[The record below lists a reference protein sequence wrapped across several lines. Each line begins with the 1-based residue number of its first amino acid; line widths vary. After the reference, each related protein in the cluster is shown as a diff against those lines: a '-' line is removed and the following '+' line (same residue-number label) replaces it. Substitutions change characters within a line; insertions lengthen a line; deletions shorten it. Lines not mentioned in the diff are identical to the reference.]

1 MFNKNEK
8 VDTRVAILEEKFSV
22 YEQMLTKIEDAIRA
36 ISETSQGISKM
47 LAIHE
52 ERIEVSNKTDDS
64 ILAKLKDVEEKNNTE
79 NNKVM
84 LNMEGL
90 QTKIEDL
97 SKVRWM
103 AVGIIGFIA
112 MIGTLL
118 SAVNSSIV
126 ESKLIVPSANPPKPT
141 HTAK

>member
-52 ERIEVSNKTDDS
+52 ERIEVSNKSDDS
-64 ILAKLKDVEEKNNTE
+64 ILVKLKDVEDKNNTE
-79 NNKVM
+79 HNKVM
-84 LNMEGL
+84 LKIEGL
-90 QTKIEDL
+90 QTKVEDL
-97 SKVRWM
+97 TKVRWM

-118 SAVNSSIV
+118 SAVNLSIV
-126 ESKLIVPSANPPKPT
+126 ESKLTVPSANLPKPT
-141 HTAK
+141 HVAK